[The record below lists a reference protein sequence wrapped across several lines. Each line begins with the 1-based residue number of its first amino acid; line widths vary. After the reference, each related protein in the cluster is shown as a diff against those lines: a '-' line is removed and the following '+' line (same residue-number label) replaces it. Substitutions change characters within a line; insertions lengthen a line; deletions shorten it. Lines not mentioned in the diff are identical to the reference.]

1 MITNGNFFFQV
12 GALLTINSTI
22 LLSIFL
28 HDKYSINNN
37 DNDNDKYDISDII
50 I

>member
-1 MITNGNFFFQV
+1 MITKGNFIFQL
-12 GALLTINSTI
+12 GTLLTINSTI

-28 HDKYSINNN
+28 HNKYSINNN
-37 DNDNDKYDISDII
+37 NNDNDKYDITDII